1 MPTHN
6 PQTQALLAEFQNKAA
21 ASERGLAAQ
30 GFSPEQKDL
39 LRGLWDE
46 LQTPM
51 FEVWLVSLQA
61 GGASREEPSGTFCRE
76 IPGYELFLCTDEKG
90 GVSLASKKDV
100 AGWTL
105 KAQTGSA
112 RPVNKESHDEGG
124 EG

>member
-6 PQTQALLAEFQNKAA
+6 PQAQALLADFQHKAA
-21 ASERGLAAQ
+21 ASDRRLVAQ
-30 GFSPEQKDL
+30 GFSPAQKTL

-61 GGASREEPSGTFCRE
+61 DGTSREEPSGTFCRE
-76 IPGYELFLCTDEKG
+76 IPGYELFLCTDEQE
-90 GVSLASKKDV
+90 GVSLATKQDV
-100 AGWTL
+100 AGWRL
-105 KAQTGSA
+105 KPQTGAA
-112 RPVNKESHDEGG
+112 RPVHKESHDEGG

>member
-1 MPTHN
+1 MPTHK
-6 PQTQALLAEFQNKAA
+6 PQAHALLTEFQRNAA
-21 ASERGLAAQ
+21 ASDRGLVAQ
-30 GFSPEQKDL
+30 GFSPEQKEL

-46 LQTPM
+46 LQTPR

-76 IPGYELFLCTDEKG
+76 IPGYELFLCTDERE
-90 GVSLASKKDV
+90 GVSLVTKKDV

-105 KAQTGSA
+105 KPQTGSA

>member
-6 PQTQALLAEFQNKAA
+6 PQVQALLAAFQNKAA
-21 ASERGLAAQ
+21 ASDKGLAAQ
-30 GFSPEQKDL
+30 GFSPEQKEL

-51 FEVWLVSLQA
+51 FEVWRVYPQA
-61 GGASREEPSGTFCRE
+61 GGASQEEPSGTFCRE
-76 IPGYELFLCTDEKG
+76 IPGYELFLCTDESK
-90 GVSLASKKDV
+90 GVSLATKKDV

-105 KAQTGSA
+105 KPQTGSA